1 GFVGQAQ
8 VGQVLHGKL
17 HGGVQGFFG
26 DGDVMVLFVQVAHT
40 GQDCECFF
48 GGWLFDQDGTQ
59 ATFHGC
65 VLFNGSIFLW
75 GCGADA
81 AESATGQGRL
91 ENACSVNAA
100 ISSTACT
107 DEEMH
112 FVDEEDDIAATFCL

>member
-1 GFVGQAQ
+1 MPALIYQLLWQRALFTMFGINVEAVTLVVAGFLMG
-8 VGQVLHGKL
+8 L
-17 HGGVQGFFG
+17 GFG
-26 DGDVMVLFVQVAHT
+26 S
-40 GQDCECFF
+40 FF

-100 ISSTACT
+100 ISSTA
-107 DEEMH
+107 E
-112 FVDEEDDIAATFCL
+112 